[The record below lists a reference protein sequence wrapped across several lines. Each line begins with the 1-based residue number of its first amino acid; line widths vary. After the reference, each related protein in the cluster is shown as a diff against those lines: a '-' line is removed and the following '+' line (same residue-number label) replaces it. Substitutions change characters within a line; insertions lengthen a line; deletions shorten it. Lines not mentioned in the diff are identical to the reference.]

1 VRLPHAAR
9 PDVPYKTVDFALTH
23 VVPDVREY
31 WSCVLNDNVR
41 YWIATAP
48 VGAASV
54 LAEELAHFGASD
66 IRERSHDVKFQGTL
80 EVGYRACLWSR
91 TATRVLLS
99 LGSIDATSSKSIY
112 DAVKRIDWREH
123 LGPGATLACVCS
135 GGNESI
141 RHTIYGSQL
150 LKDAVCDNLR
160 DATGERP
167 NIKPERPDVLLHM
180 HVEGPT
186 ALVSVDFSGES
197 LHRRGY
203 RREGGRAPLKENVAA
218 AVLLRAGWPGIFE
231 RGGWLID
238 PMCGSGTFLTEGALI
253 AADAAPA
260 LDREYFG
267 FTGWRGH
274 DAALWERLRTEARAR
289 RAARAVRRCI
299 MGSDADADAVRMSL
313 AHGEQAGVGE
323 WLHVEKR
330 SLSEI
335 GQPSTAAADPGHTG
349 LIVANPPYGER
360 IGAESGLPA
369 LYSQLGA
376 VLRDRFQGWQAAIL
390 TGNPPLAR
398 NLGIYAKRTH
408 RFFNGTIECRLLRFE
423 LDQASEQRPPEVV
436 RADWSSRPGA
446 QMFANRL
453 RKNLQ
458 RLDPW
463 AAREHIDCFRVYDA
477 DMPEYAFAIDLYG
490 RGMRHVYVQEYA
502 PPKTVDQESARER
515 RRETLAVL
523 PEVLGVPVSH
533 VHSRVRK
540 PQKGSVQY
548 EKREDVAER
557 HAVQEG
563 GLKFWVNF
571 RDYLD
576 TGLFL
581 DHRMVRAELRDWA
594 KGADFLNLFCYTG
607 SATVYAAAGGAR
619 STISV
624 DLSNTY
630 LDWAHENLL
639 LNGFGGREHEFY
651 RADCLE
657 WLEEHESAGPRFD
670 LIFVDP
676 PTFSNSKR
684 MEGVLDVQRDH
695 VGMIRRSLKLLR
707 PAGRLVFSTNY
718 SRFKLDSE
726 SLSDLRVEDISA
738 RTIPKDFERHTRI
751 HRCFIVEF
759 Q

>member
-1 VRLPHAAR
+1 V
-9 PDVPYKTVDFALTH
+9 
-23 VVPDVREY
+23 
-31 WSCVLNDNVR
+31 NDNVR

-54 LAEELAHFGASD
+54 LAEELKQFGADD

-80 EVGYRACLWSR
+80 EVGYRTCLWSR

-99 LGSIDATSSKSIY
+99 LGSIDASSSKSIY
-112 DAVKRIDWREH
+112 EAVKRMDWREH
-123 LGPGATLACVCS
+123 IAPGATLACDSS

-167 NIKPERPDVLLHM
+167 NIKPERPDVLLHL

-186 ALVSVDFSGES
+186 ALVSIDFSGES

-203 RREGGRAPLKENVAA
+203 RSEGGRAPVKENVAA
-218 AVLLRAGWPGIFE
+218 AVLLRAGWQNIAEQGGI
-231 RGGWLID
+231 LLD

-267 FTGWRGH
+267 FSGWRGH
-274 DAALWERLRTEARAR
+274 DLELWEQLRAEARAR
-289 RAARAVRRCI
+289 RAARPVRRCI
-299 MGSDADADAVRMSL
+299 LGSDSDSEAVRM
-313 AHGEQAGVGE
+313 AIANGEHAGVAA
-323 WLHVEKR
+323 WLHIEKR
-330 SLSEI
+330 PLSEVLR
-335 GQPSTAAADPGHTG
+335 PKAETG
-349 LIVANPPYGER
+349 LVVANPPYGER

-369 LYSQLGA
+369 LYSELGA
-376 VLRDRFQGWQAAIL
+376 VLRERFQGWQAAIL

-408 RFFNGTIECRLLRFE
+408 RVFNGTIECRLLRFDLNE
-423 LDQASEQRPPEVV
+423 ASAQRPAEEV

-458 RLDPW
+458 RLDQW
-463 AAREHIDCFRVYDA
+463 AEREHIDCFRVYDA

-490 RGMRHVYVQEYA
+490 RGARHAYVQEYA
-502 PPKTVDQESARER
+502 PPKTVNQESARER
-515 RRETLAVL
+515 RREVLAVL
-523 PEVLGVPVSH
+523 PEVLGLPAAQ

-540 PQKGSVQY
+540 PQKGAEQY
-548 EKREDVAER
+548 EKRESVAER
-557 HAVQEG
+557 HAVSEG

-581 DHRMVRAELRDWA
+581 DHRMVRGMLREWA
-594 KGADFLNLFCYTG
+594 KDADFLNLFCYTG

-619 STISV
+619 SSAGV

-639 LNGFGGREHEFY
+639 LNGFSANNHELY
-651 RADCLE
+651 RADCLA
-657 WLEEHESAGPRFD
+657 WLEEQEARGPRFD
-670 LIFVDP
+670 LIFLDP

-684 MEGVLDVQRDH
+684 MDGVLDVQRDH

-718 SRFKLDSE
+718 TRFKLDADA
-726 SLSDLRVEDISA
+726 LADLVIEDISA
-738 RTIPKDFERHTRI
+738 ATIPKDFERHARI
-751 HRCFIVEF
+751 HHCFVVRF
-759 Q
+759 K

>member
-1 VRLPHAAR
+1 M
-9 PDVPYKTVDFALTH
+9 
-23 VVPDVREY
+23 
-31 WSCVLNDNVR
+31 SDNVR

-54 LAEELAHFGASD
+54 LAEELVQFGASD

-99 LGSIDATSSKSIY
+99 LGSIDASSSKSVY
-112 DAVKRIDWREH
+112 EAVKRIDWREH
-123 LGPGATLACVCS
+123 LGPGATLACDCS

-203 RREGGRAPLKENVAA
+203 RSEGGRAPLKENVAA
-218 AVLLRAGWPGIFE
+218 AVLLRAGWPAVFA
-231 RGGWLID
+231 RGGRLID

-260 LDREYFG
+260 LDRDYFG

-274 DAALWERLRTEARAR
+274 EAQLWERLRAEARER

-299 MGSDADADAVRMSL
+299 LGSDADADAVRMSL
-313 AHGEQAGVGE
+313 ANGEQAGVAD

-335 GQPSTAAADPGHTG
+335 VHPPDAGLGDTG
-349 LIVANPPYGER
+349 LIVTNPPYGER

-369 LYSQLGA
+369 LYSELGG
-376 VLRDRFQGWQAAIL
+376 VLRDQFQGWQAAIL

-423 LDQASEQRPPEVV
+423 LDQASEQRPADVV
-436 RADWSSRPGA
+436 RAEWSSRPGA

-515 RRETLAVL
+515 RREALAVL

-540 PQKGSVQY
+540 PQKGSEQY

-581 DHRMVRAELRDWA
+581 DHRRVRALLREA
-594 KGADFLNLFCYTG
+594 ASGADFLNLFCYTG

-619 STISV
+619 STTSV

-639 LNGFGGREHEFY
+639 LNGFGGREHELY
-651 RADCLE
+651 RADCLQ
-657 WLEEHESAGPRFD
+657 WLEEREAEGPRFD

-707 PAGRLVFSTNY
+707 PSGRLMFSTNY
-718 SRFKLDSE
+718 TRFKLDSE

-738 RTIPKDFERHTRI
+738 RTIPKDFERHARI
-751 HRCFIVEF
+751 HRCFIIEF
-759 Q
+759 